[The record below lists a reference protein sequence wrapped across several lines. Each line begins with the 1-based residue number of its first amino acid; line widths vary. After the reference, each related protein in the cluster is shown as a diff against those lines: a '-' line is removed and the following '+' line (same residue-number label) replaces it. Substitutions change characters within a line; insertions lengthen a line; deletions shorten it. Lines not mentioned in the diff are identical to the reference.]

1 VKIDPAVE
9 RELQRYPITFDYMR
23 KHDHVF
29 VVFPSGKRVLVGA
42 NGSKLKTY
50 TLRNCLA
57 NIRRAAK
64 ECLRGADQ
72 H

>member
-1 VKIDPAVE
+1 MKIDPAVE
-9 RELQRYPITFDYMR
+9 RELQRCPITFDYMW

-42 NGSKLKTY
+42 RTSKLKTY

-64 ECLRGADQ
+64 ECLRGAD
-72 H
+72 HR